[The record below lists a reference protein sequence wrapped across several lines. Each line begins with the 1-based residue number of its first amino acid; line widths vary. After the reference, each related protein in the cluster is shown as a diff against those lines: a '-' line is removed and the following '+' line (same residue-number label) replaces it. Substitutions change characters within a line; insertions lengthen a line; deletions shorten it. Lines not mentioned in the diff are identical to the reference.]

1 MDFPK
6 AAASIANLLSVL
18 FRSLPLS
25 GRAQSPLN
33 SSVSLPFLSVLTRRG
48 GYSLGGGWSQILE
61 VLAGDFCHRD
71 QSHLGGSMA
80 SGRAGG
86 GAAAAAG
93 LHLALDWAL
102 SPPPVLVEH

>member
-1 MDFPK
+1 MP
-6 AAASIANLLSVL
+6 AS
-18 FRSLPLS
+18 
-25 GRAQSPLN
+25 G
-33 SSVSLPFLSVLTRRG
+33 
-48 GYSLGGGWSQILE
+48 LE
-61 VLAGDFCHRD
+61 R
-71 QSHLGGSMA
+71 GGSMA